1 MLLKSSR
8 LGEIEI
14 DDRQVIDFP
23 DGIPGFESEKKF
35 AIFPLAPDAPFYY
48 MHSVG
53 NPDLCLVLAVP
64 FVFFPDYA
72 VDLPPEELGKLEA
85 GEEAKGL
92 AVFVVL
98 TIPGDFRE
106 ATANLLAP
114 VVVNL
119 DKRRGVQ
126 YVPVQ
131 SPYTTRHRL
140 FNPQEPKKAASAG
153 QGL

>member
-14 DDRQVIDFP
+14 DDKQVIDFP

-35 AIFPLAPDAPFYY
+35 AIFSLAPDAPFYY
-48 MHSVG
+48 MHSVQS
-53 NPDLCLVLAVP
+53 PDLCLVLAVP
-64 FVFFPDYA
+64 FMFFPDYA
-72 VDLPPEELGKLEA
+72 VDLPQEELGKLA
-85 GEEAKGL
+85 AEEDAKGL

-98 TIPGDFRE
+98 TIPDDFRDT
-106 ATANLLAP
+106 TANLLAP

-119 DKRRGVQ
+119 DKQKGVQ

-131 SPYTTRHRL
+131 SPYSTRHRL

>member
-1 MLLKSSR
+1 LLLKSSR

-14 DDRQVIDFP
+14 DDKQVIDFP

-35 AIFPLAPDAPFYY
+35 AIFSLAPDAPFYY
-48 MHSVG
+48 MHSVQ

-64 FVFFPDYA
+64 LVFFPDYE
-72 VDLPPEELGKLEA
+72 VDLPSEELSKLEA
-85 GEEAKGL
+85 EEDAKGL

-98 TIPGDFRE
+98 TIPDDFRDT
-106 ATANLLAP
+106 TANLLAP

-119 DKRRGVQ
+119 DKQKGVQ

-131 SPYTTRHRL
+131 SPYSTRHRL

>member
-14 DDRQVIDFP
+14 DDKQVIDFP
-23 DGIPGFESEKKF
+23 DGIPGFETEKKF
-35 AIFPLAPDAPFYY
+35 AVFPLAPDAPFYY
-48 MHSVG
+48 MHSVESPG
-53 NPDLCLVLAVP
+53 LCLILAVP
-64 FVFFPDYA
+64 FPFFPDYE
-72 VDLPPEELGKLEA
+72 VELPAEELKKLEA
-85 GEEAKGL
+85 GEGGGEI

-98 TIPGDFRE
+98 TIPEDFKE
-106 ATANLLAP
+106 TTANLLAP

-119 DKRRGVQ
+119 AKRKGIQ

-131 SPYTTRHRL
+131 SPYSTRHRL

-153 QGL
+153 QG